1 MEASLF
7 SIIGCRHLRQ
17 STLNLTDDLFFLEEV
32 NKNIFHYEK
41 ALKGIIIIF
50 ISSVINLLLLSVIST

>member
-32 NKNIFHYEK
+32 NKNIFYYEK